1 MCMFKIIAGNCWLY
15 SPLKKRNKEI
25 NFTWIINILTAIPC
39 LAKKINACFV
49 CTKVMQCLSALASK
63 LKTLKQICR
72 GTEKEVLSSKKLK
85 QFGASLQGTAKQTV
99 KD

>member
-1 MCMFKIIAGNCWLY
+1 MFKIIAGNCWLY

-49 CTKVMQCLSALASK
+49 CTKVM
-63 LKTLKQICR
+63 
-72 GTEKEVLSSKKLK
+72 
-85 QFGASLQGTAKQTV
+85 
-99 KD
+99 